1 LAAQSKEDQLRQIL
15 YQLQLMEGSVQTL
28 QQRLDVLNSAS
39 ADLAMSKNSLT
50 ELKEL
55 KGDSPILIP
64 VGGGAFIHAKSADLS
79 KVIIGIGADV
89 SVEMSLDKT
98 LETVSSRLTEVEKAQ
113 ISVQEQLSQILNQM
127 QVYQSVG
134 QRLSAEL
141 QGVTA

>member
-28 QQRLDVLNSAS
+28 QQRLDVLTSAS

-55 KGDSPILIP
+55 KVDSPLLIP

-89 SVEMSLDKT
+89 SVEMDLDKT
-98 LETVSSRLTEVEKAQ
+98 LETISGRLTDVEKAQ
-113 ISVQEQLSQILNQM
+113 VSVQEQLSQILNQM

>member
-127 QVYQSVG
+127 QVYQNVG

>member
-1 LAAQSKEDQLRQIL
+1 MAAQSKEDQLRQIL

-55 KGDSPILIP
+55 KVDSPLLIP
-64 VGGGAFIHAKSADLS
+64 VGGGAFIHAKSVDLS

-89 SVEMSLDKT
+89 SVEMDLDKT
-98 LETVSSRLTEVEKAQ
+98 LETITGRLTDVEKAQ
-113 ISVQEQLSQILNQM
+113 VSVQEQLSQILNQM

>member
-1 LAAQSKEDQLRQIL
+1 
-15 YQLQLMEGSVQTL
+15 MEGSVQTL

-127 QVYQSVG
+127 QVYQNVG